1 MKFRKITVEDINNV
15 MKIINEEKE
24 YFMRKIILNIVE

>member
-1 MKFRKITVEDINNV
+1 MKFRKTTVEDINNV
-15 MKIINEEKE
+15 IKIINEEKE